1 MRSLILSSFFK
12 PATDNFLNRFSDSRS
27 SPHSHLR
34 LRLARARI
42 IYSRDCS
49 EEGPG
54 TGCYWWGVRYFD
66 LNLNPC
72 ALCFIKRSLL
82 KDMVDLNSGIAP
94 FCMADSWQTAW
105 GPTLASRPH
114 CEGCWVQAC
123 CFSLMLSPWFW
134 VTLLGLSHWA
144 VSGPPFLPSPCV
156 FWSYVTPRECVL
168 VSQGL
173 ALVFG
178 FQLFGSYI
186 L

>member
-82 KDMVDLNSGIAP
+82 KDMVWHS
-94 FCMADSWQTAW
+94 
-105 GPTLASRPH
+105 
-114 CEGCWVQAC
+114 
-123 CFSLMLSPWFW
+123 
-134 VTLLGLSHWA
+134 
-144 VSGPPFLPSPCV
+144 PFLHGGLMTNSLRTHTGQQTTLWGVLSAGLLLFSNVEPMVLSDPPGSQSLSCVWPSLFAFTLCLL
-156 FWSYVTPRECVL
+156 VL
-168 VSQGL
+168 CYS
-173 ALVFG
+173 
-178 FQLFGSYI
+178 
-186 L
+186 